1 MPTEKLAL
9 HGGPKVRTRPWPER
23 GRRFGEQELKEL
35 REALEQN
42 TLFYVYGEKTRRM
55 CSRMARMCGMPHVV
69 ACSSG
74 SAAIHSAIKACG
86 VGPGDEVITSPITD
100 AGTVLGIVYEG
111 AVPVFAD
118 IDPLNYNVTAATIR
132 ERITAR
138 TRAVIV
144 VHLAGC
150 PADMEPIVRLC
161 RRRGLRLIEDCA
173 QAWCAKLNGRWV
185 GTFGDVG
192 CFSLNDFKHIS
203 CGDGGLIVTADE
215 ELYRRAWLAVDK
227 CYDRIAGTRDLP
239 FAAPNYRITELQ
251 SAVAFA
257 QLGKVRAITDARHR
271 LGARLSRG
279 LAGIPGV
286 RPHHEPRGAY
296 STWWFYLMQIE
307 PERLGVSAQTFA
319 EAMNAEGIPVHA
331 GYTEPV
337 YLTYGYLRRKSAFNH
352 SRWPFSLARKSL
364 SYGPGYCPVAERV
377 IRNCIMVP
385 LREELS
391 ARDVDD
397 IVAATR
403 KVARAFREAKVRGSG
418 ARPSG

>member
-74 SAAIHSAIKACG
+74 SAAIHAAIKACG

-150 PADMEPIVRLC
+150 PADMEPMARS
-161 RRRGLRLIEDCA
+161 A
-173 QAWCAKLNGRWV
+173 MW
-185 GTFGDVG
+185 
-192 CFSLNDFKHIS
+192 
-203 CGDGGLIVTADE
+203 
-215 ELYRRAWLAVDK
+215 
-227 CYDRIAGTRDLP
+227 
-239 FAAPNYRITELQ
+239 AA
-251 SAVAFA
+251 SA
-257 QLGKVRAITDARHR
+257 
-271 LGARLSRG
+271 
-279 LAGIPGV
+279 
-286 RPHHEPRGAY
+286 
-296 STWWFYLMQIE
+296 STT
-307 PERLGVSAQTFA
+307 SST
-319 EAMNAEGIPVHA
+319 
-331 GYTEPV
+331 
-337 YLTYGYLRRKSAFNH
+337 S
-352 SRWPFSLARKSL
+352 
-364 SYGPGYCPVAERV
+364 
-377 IRNCIMVP
+377 
-385 LREELS
+385 
-391 ARDVDD
+391 
-397 IVAATR
+397 VAAT
-403 KVARAFREAKVRGSG
+403 AGS
-418 ARPSG
+418 